1 MLLQPVYKIIL
12 EKDVSLMLP
21 QFTSYHNPK
30 CKNSSRNLDFIWY
43 RNAEP
48 VTINFFEHSFSITE
62 IKNTSSKLQMGS
74 QGTIRKC
81 EADFQINQ
89 LSKNKLSDHKFKIL
103 LI

>member
-1 MLLQPVYKIIL
+1 MKIYFEIL
-12 EKDVSLMLP
+12 SSFDTGILSLYQLT
-21 QFTSYHNPK
+21 FLNTH
-30 CKNSSRNLDFIWY
+30 L
-43 RNAEP
+43 
-48 VTINFFEHSFSITE
+48 SITE